1 MKNKLIPYC
10 LFIELF
16 FSLLEA
22 GHSNRII
29 DISVSNNSEYYVTS
43 SKEGKI
49 IIWDNNHEM
58 KSLFTFDSTKS
69 IRHISLSYDNKFLAI
84 GNKGGSIDIINI
96 ESNERHSLHTR
107 SKGENILLEYINY
120 NNLISCN
127 EGEQIKIWNITSSSI
142 ENDKIQYSILKE
154 FSKPSSKIIDI
165 RINSNNK
172 NILANLKSGIFIRWD
187 IGTEYHLKR
196 DETTSLT
203 LTDERIKKILPP
215 SKNFGGEPYKY
226 YKYNMSPDGSKIA
239 IAIEN
244 NNIIIWNSNF
254 EDYNVITFH
263 SHEYRVNDLEF
274 SDDGKYLATSSIDK
288 TLKLWDLNTGEV
300 LKSFEFSNDWV
311 TRIAFLNNMIICG
324 TYRGKI
330 IIKDII

>member
-1 MKNKLIPYC
+1 MKNKLILYC
-10 LFIELF
+10 FFINLF

-22 GHSNRII
+22 QHSNRII
-29 DISVSNNSEYYVTS
+29 DISVSNNREYYVTS

-49 IIWDNNHEM
+49 VIWDNNHEI

-84 GNKGGSIDIINI
+84 GNKGGSIDIINL
-96 ESNERHSLHTR
+96 ETNDKQSLHTK
-107 SKGENILLEYINY
+107 SKGKNILLEYINY

-172 NILANLKSGIFIRWD
+172 NILANLKSGSFIRWD

-203 LTDERIKKILPP
+203 LTDERIKNILPP